1 MDSRFSHLLLPVS
14 LPQFSNYFFP
24 CVFADFDMKCPM
36 KTLSPQESVPAWTS
50 GVKISSPT
58 VRQRINFQ
66 LTLLSNHQAN
76 QFILL
81 FPRTTAQ
88 ACPSRT
94 IASFRQG
101 RT

>member
-1 MDSRFSHLLLPVS
+1 M
-14 LPQFSNYFFP
+14 
-24 CVFADFDMKCPM
+24 
-36 KTLSPQESVPAWTS
+36 
-50 GVKISSPT
+50 KISSPT
-58 VRQRINFQ
+58 ISQPIDFQ

-88 ACPSRT
+88 ACPFWT
-94 IASFRQG
+94 MASFRQR

>member
-1 MDSRFSHLLLPVS
+1 
-14 LPQFSNYFFP
+14 
-24 CVFADFDMKCPM
+24 MKCPM

-58 VRQRINFQ
+58 ISQSIDFQ
-66 LTLLSNHQAN
+66 ITLLSNHQAN
-76 QFILL
+76 QCILL

-88 ACPSRT
+88 ACPFWT
-94 IASFRQG
+94 MASFRQR

>member
-14 LPQFSNYFFP
+14 LLNLELFFP
-24 CVFADFDMKCPM
+24 ERPCDFNMKCPIEDSFSA
-36 KTLSPQESVPAWTS
+36 KRPANMNQR
-50 GVKISSPT
+50 VEISTAT
-58 VRQRINFQ
+58 VSQPRDFQ
-66 LTLLSNHQAN
+66 LTLLPNHQAN

-88 ACPSRT
+88 ACPLRT
-94 IASFRQG
+94 MASFRQR